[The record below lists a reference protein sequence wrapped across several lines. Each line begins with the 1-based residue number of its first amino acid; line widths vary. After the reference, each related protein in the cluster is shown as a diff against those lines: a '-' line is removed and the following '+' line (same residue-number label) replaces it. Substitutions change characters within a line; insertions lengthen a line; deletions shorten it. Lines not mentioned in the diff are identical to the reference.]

1 MGQLLLGPREEPEQV
16 QTRRVPDAAA
26 VATAITELAERL
38 HDDERERENIM
49 PLLQRLPESLQA
61 LPEIARQQAKLGEA
75 IATSLVQSRQR
86 DQSIESILERIAQGV
101 GQQTDTFGLVQQQL
115 DLNHQASQ
123 RIAEAVATLAQGVG
137 DLSSGQRRN
146 SDSLVGLLDRM
157 RDRDETIGK
166 IQGRLHEDEREREN
180 IMPLLQRLPESLQAL
195 PEIARQQAK
204 LGEAIATS
212 LVQSR
217 QRDQSIESIL
227 ERIAQ
232 GVGQQTDT
240 FGLVQQ
246 QLDLNHQAAQRI
258 AEAVATLAQGV
269 GDLSSGQRRNSD
281 SLVGLLDRMRDR
293 DESIGKIQGR
303 LHLWL
308 VFSTAVACG
317 SMIACLLLAWAA
329 IRALT
334 ST

>member
-1 MGQLLLGPREEPEQV
+1 MNLFRSMGQLLLGPREEPEQV

-157 RDRDETIGK
+157 RDRDETVGK
-166 IQGRLHEDEREREN
+166 IQGRLH
-180 IMPLLQRLPESLQAL
+180 
-195 PEIARQQAK
+195 
-204 LGEAIATS
+204 
-212 LVQSR
+212 V
-217 QRDQSIESIL
+217 
-227 ERIAQ
+227 
-232 GVGQQTDT
+232 
-240 FGLVQQ
+240 
-246 QLDLNHQAAQRI
+246 
-258 AEAVATLAQGV
+258 
-269 GDLSSGQRRNSD
+269 
-281 SLVGLLDRMRDR
+281 
-293 DESIGKIQGR
+293 
-303 LHLWL
+303 WL

>member
-1 MGQLLLGPREEPEQV
+1 MGQLLLGPREVPEQV

-38 HDDERERENIM
+38 HNDERERENIM

-61 LPEIARQQAKLGEA
+61 LPEIARQQSRLGEA
-75 IATSLVQSRQR
+75 IATALVQSRQR

-101 GQQTDTFGLVQQQL
+101 GQQTDTFSLVQQQL

-146 SDSLVGLLDRM
+146 SDALVGLLDR
-157 RDRDETIGK
+157 
-166 IQGRLHEDEREREN
+166 L
-180 IMPLLQRLPESLQAL
+180 
-195 PEIARQQAK
+195 
-204 LGEAIATS
+204 
-212 LVQSR
+212 
-217 QRDQSIESIL
+217 
-227 ERIAQ
+227 
-232 GVGQQTDT
+232 
-240 FGLVQQ
+240 
-246 QLDLNHQAAQRI
+246 
-258 AEAVATLAQGV
+258 
-269 GDLSSGQRRNSD
+269 
-281 SLVGLLDRMRDR
+281 RDR

-308 VFSTAVACG
+308 VFSTAGACG

-334 ST
+334 AA

>member
-1 MGQLLLGPREEPEQV
+1 MGQLLLGPREVPEQV

-38 HDDERERENIM
+38 HNDERERENIM

-61 LPEIARQQAKLGEA
+61 LPEIARQQSRLGEA
-75 IATSLVQSRQR
+75 IATALVQSRQR

-101 GQQTDTFGLVQQQL
+101 GQQTDTFSLVQQHL

-146 SDSLVGLLDRM
+146 SDALVGLLDR
-157 RDRDETIGK
+157 
-166 IQGRLHEDEREREN
+166 L
-180 IMPLLQRLPESLQAL
+180 
-195 PEIARQQAK
+195 
-204 LGEAIATS
+204 
-212 LVQSR
+212 
-217 QRDQSIESIL
+217 
-227 ERIAQ
+227 
-232 GVGQQTDT
+232 
-240 FGLVQQ
+240 
-246 QLDLNHQAAQRI
+246 
-258 AEAVATLAQGV
+258 
-269 GDLSSGQRRNSD
+269 
-281 SLVGLLDRMRDR
+281 RDR

-308 VFSTAVACG
+308 VFSTAGACG

-334 ST
+334 AA

>member
-16 QTRRVPDAAA
+16 QTRRAPDAAA
-26 VATAITELAERL
+26 VATAITEIAARL
-38 HDDERERENIM
+38 HQDEHQRENII

-123 RIAEAVATLAQGVG
+123 RIAEAAATLAQGVG

-146 SDSLVGLLDRM
+146 SDALVGLLDRL
-157 RDRDETIGK
+157 RDRDEAIGK
-166 IQGRLHEDEREREN
+166 IQG
-180 IMPLLQRLPESLQAL
+180 
-195 PEIARQQAK
+195 K
-204 LGEAIATS
+204 
-212 LVQSR
+212 
-217 QRDQSIESIL
+217 
-227 ERIAQ
+227 
-232 GVGQQTDT
+232 
-240 FGLVQQ
+240 
-246 QLDLNHQAAQRI
+246 
-258 AEAVATLAQGV
+258 
-269 GDLSSGQRRNSD
+269 
-281 SLVGLLDRMRDR
+281 
-293 DESIGKIQGR
+293 

-308 VFSTAVACG
+308 VFCTALACG

-329 IRALT
+329 LRALT